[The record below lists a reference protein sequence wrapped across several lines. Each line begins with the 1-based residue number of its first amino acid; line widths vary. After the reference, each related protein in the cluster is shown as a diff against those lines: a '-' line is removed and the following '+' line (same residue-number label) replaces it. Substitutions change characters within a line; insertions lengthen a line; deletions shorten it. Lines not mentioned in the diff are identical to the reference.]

1 MITTKRTTEQD
12 EMSSTSNGGKFKVRM
27 IDAKTEQNLIV
38 GDYDTEKKA
47 RAAATRLNKQW
58 GREIHSVEIN

>member
-1 MITTKRTTEQD
+1 
-12 EMSSTSNGGKFKVRM
+12 MSSTSNGGKFKVRM

-47 RAAATRLNKQW
+47 KAAATRLNKQW
-58 GREIHSVEIN
+58 GREIHSVEIE